1 MRMFWKPDKRQR
13 KMISMLAAVLILAAG
28 FRVITERA
36 FLAQASIEGAFAVLT
51 PEESSGTVTLTG
63 RYLPPPYGFSEEKL
77 LQYFGEEI
85 GLTVDGEIRE
95 VSYTGRTEYVYE
107 RPAAQA
113 HSLLKVVFL
122 EETEAYYICAEVTLT
137 GENTAATA
145 DFRKT
150 MKRAAEK
157 VGLTEVSVTLELC
170 GVYNGEIPLAKKDEV
185 TDLLLSELYAQPVYE
200 NRQNANYTVYAYTG
214 AVEDYITVEKK
225 KINVQV
231 ALYYDR
237 DTDRTEVVVASPIGL
252 R

>member
-1 MRMFWKPDKRQR
+1 MRMFRKANKRQR
-13 KMISMLAAVLILAAG
+13 RVLSALVAVLVLAAV

-36 FLAQASIEGAFAVLT
+36 FLAQASIEGAFAILE
-51 PEESSGTVTLTG
+51 PEESSGTVTMTG
-63 RYLPPPYGFSEEKL
+63 RYLPPPYGFSEDKL
-77 LQYFGEEI
+77 LQYFGAEI

-95 VSYTGRTEYVYE
+95 VAYTGRMEYVYE
-107 RPAAQA
+107 RQA
-113 HSLLKVVFL
+113 TQASSLLKVVYL

-145 DFRKT
+145 EFRKT

-157 VGLTEVSVTLELC
+157 VGLTEVSTTLELC
-170 GVYNGEIPLAKKDEV
+170 GVYDGEIPLAKKDDL

-231 ALYYDR
+231 ALYYDK

>member
-1 MRMFWKPDKRQR
+1 M
-13 KMISMLAAVLILAAG
+13 
-28 FRVITERA
+28 
-36 FLAQASIEGAFAVLT
+36 
-51 PEESSGTVTLTG
+51 
-63 RYLPPPYGFSEEKL
+63 
-77 LQYFGEEI
+77 
-85 GLTVDGEIRE
+85 
-95 VSYTGRTEYVYE
+95 YE